1 MPSELVG
8 FAILKFIEKIGRQT
22 SINVQNCLYDAG
34 SPGQIFKLN
43 EGVLM
48 DYMVELEKITR
59 RKLLVSE
66 TAGLATINYDINGK
80 KSASQYADDLL
91 KKYYGRNTK

>member
-1 MPSELVG
+1 
-8 FAILKFIEKIGRQT
+8 
-22 SINVQNCLYDAG
+22 
-34 SPGQIFKLN
+34 
-43 EGVLM
+43 
-48 DYMVELEKITR
+48 MVELEKITK

-91 KKYYGRNTK
+91 KKYYGRNAK